1 MLVVVLFIFIFSSL
15 SLRFLAQAWEK
26 WKPAR
31 VGLERAGEFEK
42 KPFKIRGKGPELTT
56 RKSLK
61 LAFFKETRRKAMP
74 ERLGEAARQKGTSP
88 GQKRWRCRSSGGE
101 RAAAGGMRGL
111 PGRGRSEPLPRE
123 RTETWLHVLYK
134 SFQLPPS
141 PAPLP
146 QEKLRNFP
154 DPSSRSG
161 GGPPRVSLD
170 GAGRRENAPLFIF
183 IIFSLGLISPIILF
197 YFICQRCFGG
207 LQRNKLRKGE
217 KRGAAPE
224 GGSGCPWGRALPG
237 CVGARRGSAQPSPLA
252 IVCLLLFFF

>member
-1 MLVVVLFIFIFSSL
+1 MLVVILFIFIFSSL

-61 LAFFKETRRKAMP
+61 LVFFKETRRKAMP

-88 GQKRWRCRSSGGE
+88 GQKWWRCRSSGGE

-146 QEKLRNFP
+146 QENLRNFP

-161 GGPPRVSLD
+161 GGPPGFPWMEQVEGKTHRC
-170 GAGRRENAPLFIF
+170 LF
-183 IIFSLGLISPIILF
+183 
-197 YFICQRCFGG
+197 
-207 LQRNKLRKGE
+207 
-217 KRGAAPE
+217 
-224 GGSGCPWGRALPG
+224 
-237 CVGARRGSAQPSPLA
+237 
-252 IVCLLLFFF
+252 LLFFSRANFTDNFILLYLPAVLWRLAKK